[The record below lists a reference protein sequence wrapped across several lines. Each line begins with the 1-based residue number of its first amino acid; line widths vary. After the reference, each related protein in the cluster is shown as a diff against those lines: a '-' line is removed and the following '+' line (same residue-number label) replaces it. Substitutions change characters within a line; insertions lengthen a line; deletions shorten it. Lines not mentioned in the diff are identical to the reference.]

1 MPYVVLARRWRP
13 RLFGEVVGQEHVT
26 RTLQNAI
33 SANRIAHA
41 YLFSGPRGVGKTT
54 VARILAKAVNCMEGT
69 QSEPCGKCN
78 ICKEISASG
87 SIDVIEMDAASN
99 RRIDEIREL
108 IENVKFSPV
117 SGKYKVYIIDEAH
130 MLTIEAFNALLK
142 TLEEPPGHVIFILAT
157 TEPHKIPDTILSRCQ
172 RFDFRMLTRKEIID
186 RLRRLAEAD
195 DVVVEDEALSM
206 IAESADGG
214 MRDAE
219 SILDQ
224 ILSFGGG
231 EVRTEE
237 VIKLLGLGASHLLD
251 QLVGNIL
258 QNDSSE
264 SLKTL
269 NELAEHG
276 ADLSQCLKKLI
287 SYFRDLMVYKVNPDL
302 IDAPE
307 TKLQQLAKHSEAASI
322 DKFMKIARIFA
333 QTESDIKQLGYE
345 RLNLELSLVKLSR
358 LKDGSI
364 PLDEVLGKLEEIESK
379 FASGS
384 VTSVSAVA
392 ESEPIYRIAAA
403 SIEEEAAE
411 EQVENAGEESDPLRA
426 MWLKLLDAVK
436 EKESPMHHAFLKEA
450 SPISISDDCLTIDF
464 LPKFNWHREQVQ
476 EPETRK
482 AVETQLSELMG
493 KPMRLKVNDGNS
505 PDSDKETEQES
516 PTSQRD
522 MRLDAQQDES
532 VRLVLDVFDGRVVE
546 VKK

>member
-54 VARILAKAVNCMEGT
+54 VARILAKAVNCMEGS

-78 ICKEISASG
+78 ICKEISAG
-87 SIDVIEMDAASN
+87 RAIDVIEIDAASN
-99 RRIDEIREL
+99 RGIDEIREL
-108 IENVKFSPV
+108 RESVKFSPV
-117 SGKYKVYIIDEAH
+117 SGRYKIYIIDEAH

-186 RLRRLAEAD
+186 RLRQLAEAD
-195 DVVVEDEALSM
+195 NIVVEDEALSM

-219 SILDQ
+219 SIMDQ

-287 SYFRDLMVYKVNPDL
+287 SYFRDLMVYKINPDL

-307 TKLQQLAKHSEAASI
+307 TKLQQLAKHSGAASI

-364 PLDEVLGKLEEIESK
+364 PLDEVLGKLEEIESR

-384 VTSVSAVA
+384 VTSVSAVT
-392 ESEPIYRIAAA
+392 ESGPIYRIAAA
-403 SIEEEAAE
+403 SVEEEAEE
-411 EQVENAGEESDPLRA
+411 EQVENADEESDPLRA
-426 MWLKLLDAVK
+426 MWIKLLLAVK

-493 KPMRLKVNDGNS
+493 KPMRFKVNDGNS
-505 PDSDKETEQES
+505 PDSDEETEQES
-516 PTSQRD
+516 PKSQRD
-522 MRLDAQQDES
+522 RRLDAQQDES

>member
-54 VARILAKAVNCMEGT
+54 VARILAKAVNCMESS

-78 ICKEISASG
+78 ICKEISAG
-87 SIDVIEMDAASN
+87 RAIDVIEIDAASN
-99 RRIDEIREL
+99 RGIDEIREL
-108 IENVKFSPV
+108 RESVKFSPV
-117 SGKYKVYIIDEAH
+117 SGRYKIYIIDEAH

-186 RLRRLAEAD
+186 RLRQLAEAD
-195 DVVVEDEALSM
+195 NIVVEDEALSM

-219 SILDQ
+219 SIMDQ

-231 EVRTEE
+231 EIRTEE
-237 VIKLLGLGASHLLD
+237 IVKLLGLGASHLLD

-287 SYFRDLMVYKVNPDL
+287 SYFRDLMVYKINPDL

-307 TKLQQLAKHSEAASI
+307 TKLQQLAKHSGAASI

-364 PLDEVLGKLEEIESK
+364 PLDEVLGKLEEIESR

-392 ESEPIYRIAAA
+392 ESGPIYRIAAA
-403 SIEEEAAE
+403 SVEEEAEE
-411 EQVENAGEESDPLRA
+411 EQVENADEESDPLRA
-426 MWLKLLDAVK
+426 MWIKLLLAVK

-493 KPMRLKVNDGNS
+493 KPMRFKVNDGNS
-505 PDSDKETEQES
+505 PDSDEEKKQES
-516 PTSQRD
+516 PKSQRD
-522 MRLDAQQDES
+522 RRLDAQQDES

>member
-358 LKDGSI
+358 LKEGSI

>member
-41 YLFSGPRGVGKTT
+41 YLLSGPRGVGKTS
-54 VARILAKAVNCMEGT
+54 VARIFAKAVNCMEGT
-69 QSEPCGKCN
+69 QPEPCGKCN
-78 ICKEISASG
+78 ICKEISAG
-87 SIDVIEMDAASN
+87 RAIDVIEIDAASN
-99 RRIDEIREL
+99 RGIDEIREL
-108 IENVKFSPV
+108 RESVKFSPV
-117 SGKYKVYIIDEAH
+117 SGRYKVYIIDEAH
-130 MLTIEAFNALLK
+130 MITHDAFNAFLK

-186 RLRRLAEAD
+186 RLRQLAEAD
-195 DVVVEDEALSM
+195 NVVVEDEALSM

-237 VIKLLGLGASHLLD
+237 VIKILGLGASHLLD

-269 NELAEHG
+269 NDLAEHG

-307 TKLQQLAKHSEAASI
+307 TKRQQLAEHSEAASI

-345 RLNLELSLVKLSR
+345 RLNMELSLVKLSR

-411 EQVENAGEESDPLRA
+411 EQVENADEESDPLRA
-426 MWLKLLDAVK
+426 MWLKLLSAVK

-450 SPISISDDCLTIDF
+450 SPVSISDDCLTIDF

-505 PDSDKETEQES
+505 PDSDQETEQES
-516 PTSQRD
+516 SRSQRD

-546 VKK
+546 VKE

>member
-54 VARILAKAVNCMEGT
+54 VARILAKAVNCMESS

-78 ICKEISASG
+78 ICKEISAG
-87 SIDVIEMDAASN
+87 RAIDVIEIDAASN
-99 RRIDEIREL
+99 RGIDEIREL
-108 IENVKFSPV
+108 RESVKFSPV
-117 SGKYKVYIIDEAH
+117 SGRYKIYIIDEAH

-186 RLRRLAEAD
+186 RLRQLAEAD
-195 DVVVEDEALSM
+195 NIVVEDEALSM

-219 SILDQ
+219 SIMDQ

-231 EVRTEE
+231 EIRTEE
-237 VIKLLGLGASHLLD
+237 IVKLLGLGASHLLD

-287 SYFRDLMVYKVNPDL
+287 SYFRDLMVYKINPDL

-307 TKLQQLAKHSEAASI
+307 TKLQQLAKHSGAASI

-364 PLDEVLGKLEEIESK
+364 PLDEVLGKLEEIESR

-392 ESEPIYRIAAA
+392 ESGPIYRIAAA
-403 SIEEEAAE
+403 SVEEEAEE
-411 EQVENAGEESDPLRA
+411 EQVENADEESDPLRA
-426 MWLKLLDAVK
+426 MWLKLLLAVK

-493 KPMRLKVNDGNS
+493 KPMRFKVNDGNS
-505 PDSDKETEQES
+505 PDSDEEKKQES
-516 PTSQRD
+516 PKSQRD
-522 MRLDAQQDES
+522 RRLDAQQDES

>member
-358 LKDGSI
+358 LKEGSI

-411 EQVENAGEESDPLRA
+411 EQVENADEESDPLRA

>member
-41 YLFSGPRGVGKTT
+41 YILSGPRGVGKTT

-78 ICKEISASG
+78 ICKEISAG
-87 SIDVIEMDAASN
+87 RAIDVIEIDAASN
-99 RRIDEIREL
+99 RGIDEIREL
-108 IENVKFSPV
+108 RESVKFSPV

-392 ESEPIYRIAAA
+392 ESGPIYRIAAA

-411 EQVENAGEESDPLRA
+411 EQVENADEESDPLRA